1 MAKDSTD
8 DFSWILTPLLG
19 AAGLLAAYIFSGASN
34 HNQQSNNLP
43 PPPPNQKSS
52 GCGCSKG
59 K

>member
-1 MAKDSTD
+1 MSKED

-34 HNQQSNNLP
+34 SNTNQQSNLP